1 MQLEGK
7 AALVTGAG
15 RGLGRSIA
23 LAYAQEGADVAIIS
37 RTPTELEQ
45 VAEEIRALGR
55 RGLAIT
61 ADLTDSQQTHRAVQE
76 AIDGLGRLDI
86 LVNNAGGYRLFT
98 DDLAHAIPFL
108 DLSEEVWDR
117 VMSSNLTT
125 AFLCCKA
132 VLPHMVEQGSGAIIN
147 MSSGTVAS
155 KGRAGQAAYCASKAA
170 LERLSESIAEDVR
183 VRHSGE
189 YSESRLGPDQAQRR
203 LRFRGPQADAF
214 ARRYRPVRH
223 SPRAANSRDD
233 DRSVG
238 ERTGF

>member
-98 DDLAHAIPFL
+98 DDLAHYVPFL
-108 DLSEEVWDR
+108 ELSE
-117 VMSSNLTT
+117 
-125 AFLCCKA
+125 
-132 VLPHMVEQGSGAIIN
+132 
-147 MSSGTVAS
+147 
-155 KGRAGQAAYCASKAA
+155 
-170 LERLSESIAEDVR
+170 
-183 VRHSGE
+183 
-189 YSESRLGPDQAQRR
+189 
-203 LRFRGPQADAF
+203 
-214 ARRYRPVRH
+214 
-223 SPRAANSRDD
+223 
-233 DRSVG
+233 
-238 ERTGF
+238 

>member
-98 DDLAHAIPFL
+98 DDLAHAVPFL
-108 DLSEEVWDR
+108 DLSEEVWD
-117 VMSSNLTT
+117 VGPGD
-125 AFLCCKA
+125 
-132 VLPHMVEQGSGAIIN
+132 VLKPDHCLSMLQSGPAPYG
-147 MSSGTVAS
+147 GT
-155 KGRAGQAAYCASKAA
+155 GQRGDNQH
-170 LERLSESIAEDVR
+170 E
-183 VRHSGE
+183 
-189 YSESRLGPDQAQRR
+189 
-203 LRFRGPQADAF
+203 FR
-214 ARRYRPVRH
+214 
-223 SPRAANSRDD
+223 N
-233 DRSVG
+233 RS
-238 ERTGF
+238 

>member
-98 DDLAHAIPFL
+98 DDLAHAVPFL

-117 VMSSNLTT
+117 VMSDHCLSML
-125 AFLCCKA
+125 
-132 VLPHMVEQGSGAIIN
+132 QSGPAPYG
-147 MSSGTVAS
+147 GT
-155 KGRAGQAAYCASKAA
+155 GQRGDNQH
-170 LERLSESIAEDVR
+170 E
-183 VRHSGE
+183 
-189 YSESRLGPDQAQRR
+189 
-203 LRFRGPQADAF
+203 FR
-214 ARRYRPVRH
+214 
-223 SPRAANSRDD
+223 N
-233 DRSVG
+233 RS
-238 ERTGF
+238 